1 MKICIPVLE
10 DRGLE
15 SVTYS
20 HFGSAKVFLV
30 CDPETMKLERV
41 SNTDSEHE
49 HGMCNPVAAISGVEV
64 DAVVVGGIGPRAV
77 QALNSSGIRVYRSVP
92 GSVSDNI
99 EAFRKGGLPEIS
111 SAGACSSGHGH
122 GCG

>member
-15 SVTYS
+15 SITYS
-20 HFGSAKVFLV
+20 HFGSAKVFLLF
-30 CDPETMKLERV
+30 DTETMTLERAD
-41 SNTDSEHE
+41 NTDAVHE
-49 HGMCNPVAAISGVEV
+49 HGMCNPVAAIAGLKV

-77 QALNSSGIRVYRSVP
+77 QALNSSGIRVYGSVP

-99 EAFRKGGLPEIS
+99 EAFRQGGLTEIS
-111 SAGACSSGHGH
+111 CEGACSSGHGH